1 MYGRFIGSLK
11 IKVNGATK
19 LTRNGDHGNKW
30 IADMVD
36 ISGTNVKVAIKFLIL
51 YSRLNNLEN

>member
-11 IKVNGATK
+11 IMVNGATK

-30 IADMVD
+30 IADAAD